1 MGYGAVGFEL
11 LHLNPGFSNY
21 LKEWVPHCNHM
32 LAPPGSRNRFGE
44 RGLTNHI
51 LSVCHI
57 YRHTQS
63 TGSGQGK
70 KAIRNLKLW
79 GG

>member
-1 MGYGAVGFEL
+1 MCSTIA
-11 LHLNPGFSNY
+11 
-21 LKEWVPHCNHM
+21 LKSYPESLQEKEMWSGWWNCVN
-32 LAPPGSRNRFGE
+32 SDRNRFGE

-70 KAIRNLKLW
+70 KAVRNLKLW